1 MTCLLDGFQ
10 TDGTNAALNQYVT
23 PVRLTTSSFTRK
35 TVANDK
41 LIQYTFEIEK
51 SKTFRTQSV

>member
-1 MTCLLDGFQ
+1 MLKGYSNNGDNSWGTLQ
-10 TDGTNAALNQYVT
+10 TYVT

-41 LIQYTFEIEK
+41 LIQYTFEAEL
-51 SKTFRTQSV
+51 SRTLTTQSI